1 MMHLEQLLDHLWD
14 EAAGEPE
21 LVSPKL
27 YAYERAFRIHQAPAV
42 RAHQV

>member
-1 MMHLEQLLDHLWD
+1 MHLEQLLDHLWD

-21 LVSPKL
+21 LFSPEL
-27 YAYERAFRIHQAPAV
+27 YVYERAFRIHQAPAV